1 MACGTYL
8 ALMIAKEK
16 GGEIEMRKTM
26 FMTVLATLLL
36 MYGGVALAN
45 TVSGELWKVPEAVVG
60 YGGTGGSPASLVGL
74 STAAV
79 TFDVNSP
86 FNFSGEGV
94 SVGTWLG
101 SSSAF
106 NIVENTAGTLTSL
119 MDGGGFGSLVQFT
132 GFVTVTNGQTFL
144 VRHDDGLTLIINGLT
159 VVDSPYP
166 TAAINTLGTYTGASG
181 TWAFQLV
188 YAECCGG
195 PAVLQVDLPF
205 TSAVPEPATMLLF
218 GFGLLGLAGVRRFKK

>member
-8 ALMIAKEK
+8 AFTIAKKK
-16 GGEIEMRKTM
+16 GGEIDMRKMM
-26 FMTVLATLLL
+26 FMAVLATMLL

-74 STAAV
+74 STADV

-86 FNFSGEGV
+86 FNFSGTSV
-94 SVGTWLG
+94 SVGTWLN

-106 NIVENTAGTLTSL
+106 NIVENTAGTLSSS

-159 VVDSPYP
+159 VVDSPDP
-166 TAAINTLGTYTGASG
+166 TAAIDTLGTYTGASG

-205 TSAVPEPATMLLF
+205 QSVPEPTTMLL
-218 GFGLLGLAGVRRFKK
+218 LGLGLIGMAGVRRFKK